1 MRRRKSAIIF
11 LVLGISLVVLA
22 VALNV
27 GWIFLSLQQIALL
40 IFGILFFALIITG
53 LILNM
58 IFLVREIRRNEQQD
72 AFLNAVTHELKTP
85 ITSMRLYLETLQRR
99 TVSEEKRDEFYEIML
114 GDTDRLM
121 QTVEEV
127 LQASKTR
134 ESNRKLHISNINLT
148 NLISDCAN
156 LVEVRHKLSKDDISI
171 RSNTDEPIIIEGDAD
186 ELQTLFR
193 NLLENA
199 VKYSTENPV
208 IKIVIRKRKR
218 DEAEVRIKD
227 QGIGIAR
234 QEQKAIFKRFYR
246 VDNPATQL
254 AKGTGLGL
262 FMVDS
267 IVTRHGGNVQAKSLG
282 EGKGATFIVRLP
294 IAAK

>member
-1 MRRRKSAIIF
+1 
-11 LVLGISLVVLA
+11 
-22 VALNV
+22 
-27 GWIFLSLQQIALL
+27 
-40 IFGILFFALIITG
+40 
-53 LILNM
+53 M